1 MDELTLDN
9 KIYLSSRQAAKVTGY
24 AKDYVGQ
31 LCREG
36 RVAARLVGRNWYV
49 LESSIL
55 EHRFGAEKT
64 EESPVAASAAVASP
78 WEAPV
83 YTSEPVHM
91 VPEMVAKPAPEP
103 IPEPLPTPIAVSAP
117 HEVLADMQS
126 AWQEWFESQ
135 KEEEKSLPDASE
147 MLLADHS
154 EEEITLREH
163 ESPLEMPS
171 KAPVKPTFNV
181 STVPQAQAV
190 AEELPL
196 PVHIERIRNEEVS
209 TRSFISIDR
218 QHVRPSAR
226 ESYARPAASVYG
238 SSTRKN
244 PQSFIPVSRA
254 KRSAG
259 FALRAVFLSLAGL
272 AIAVTVIGSGF
283 ADTAL
288 LHNGVAGY
296 VADFFSGTRNIQVN

>member
-55 EHRFGAEKT
+55 EHRFGAERT
-64 EESPVAASAAVASP
+64 EESPVAASAAVPSP

-103 IPEPLPTPIAVSAP
+103 IPDPLPTPIAVSAP

-135 KEEEKSLPDASE
+135 KEEEKLLPDASE
-147 MLLADHS
+147 MLLEAPPAVVV
-154 EEEITLREH
+154 H
-163 ESPLEMPS
+163 EKMVTE
-171 KAPVKPTFNV
+171 PTPE
-181 STVPQAQAV
+181 TP
-190 AEELPL
+190 ERPI
-196 PVHIERIRNEEVS
+196 HIERITDAPRANQSESVPV
-209 TRSFISIDR
+209 TRSY
-218 QHVRPSAR
+218 VRPHIQVATSR
-226 ESYARPAASVYG
+226 QQNSRYRGVEKTKRTVR
-238 SSTRKN
+238 STTLLRT
-244 PQSFIPVSRA
+244 
-254 KRSAG
+254 
-259 FALRAVFLSLAGL
+259 ALLSIAGL
-272 AIAVTVIGSGF
+272 AIVVTVIGSGA
-283 ADTAL
+283 ADAYLTGKMAAPIT
-288 LHNGVAGY
+288 NIIGGVN
-296 VADFFSGTRNIQVN
+296 TVNK